1 MVVQKLAGGSQ
12 AAFSGA
18 QVTAARRSVPE
29 VAVTC
34 LSVGVQTDSNS
45 FRSRPAVKHVAVDT
59 KGMILPLALLEAVF
73 RFWRMHG
80 WRLCGFR
87 SKGVEPTY
95 PFELFLQQPLVVKYA
110 LGVWLT
116 EEGFLLP
123 DAAMV
128 SPWLA
133 WWFRDPEDR
142 TPEEESQFVDQMC
155 NVVRDLAR
163 TR

>member
-1 MVVQKLAGGSQ
+1 M
-12 AAFSGA
+12 
-18 QVTAARRSVPE
+18 
-29 VAVTC
+29 
-34 LSVGVQTDSNS
+34 N
-45 FRSRPAVKHVAVDT
+45 
-59 KGMILPLALLEAVF
+59 LPLALQEAVF
-73 RFWRMHG
+73 RFWRAHG
-80 WRLCGFR
+80 WRICGFR

-95 PFELFLQQPLVVKYA
+95 SFELFLQQPLVVKYA

-116 EEGFLLP
+116 EEGFLFP